1 MSRKLLRKQL
11 MTDSIIKK
19 EQAGSF
25 SRRQKLFFKYT
36 LFVLIDLVVLN
47 LFNEYWSNV
56 SIEHF
61 SISLLTALLLQVLLQ
76 LTIAIEHRVAN
87 IFKGKPNI
95 KAKVSRVLSTW
106 IILFISKLV
115 ILQVLSYAFGDSVV
129 FGGPVHGLIAF
140 IVVVIAI
147 IIAEQTFLRIYRSL
161 A

>member
-1 MSRKLLRKQL
+1 

-76 LTIAIEHRVAN
+76 LTIVIEHRVAN

-95 KAKVSRVLSTW
+95 KAKISRVLSTW

-129 FGGPVHGLIAF
+129 FGGPVHGLVAF

-147 IIAEQTFLRIYRSL
+147 IVAEQTFLRIYRSL